1 MGCFKEKCVL
11 IILLTVGIHGDFV
24 GCKQQYRHRQHHRRE
39 ATNLTPNR
47 SSKTPERFKLWADG
61 PNFDT
66 DLPQDVTA
74 IKGQTAY
81 LTCRVFEGRNKTVS
95 WIRHRDL
102 HILTVGRY
110 TYTADLRYKSIYN
123 HVNDEWTLQIAS
135 VQKRDEGRYECQIST
150 QPVRSFF
157 VKLSVLDTIP
167 NHNMLHFGNEQ
178 TSGLYTRQDPKANI
192 LGDDEVHVSVGSEL
206 NLTCVVKSTHE
217 PSAFILWYH
226 GDNTID
232 YSSPRGGIEVKTRRH
247 NHGYPSSTLI
257 IENVGPHDSGK
268 YTCDPSNARS
278 ASVSVHVSN
287 GEKPEAIHTNASIQ
301 NQTNLLFQNFL
312 LILDLYFLIFH

>member
-232 YSSPRGGIEVKTRRH
+232 YSSPR
-247 NHGYPSSTLI
+247 
-257 IENVGPHDSGK
+257 
-268 YTCDPSNARS
+268 ARS
-278 ASVSVHVSN
+278 LLRTWALMTL
-287 GEKPEAIHTNASIQ
+287 ESIRVILPTQ
-301 NQTNLLFQNFL
+301 GLPRSQYMYLMVKNQRQSIPMHRYKTKQTSCFKISSSS
-312 LILDLYFLIFH
+312 LIYIF